1 MAGILVAI
9 TTSIVGGLITS
20 GIEAGAGWVLKGIEG
35 DTGQSESEAL
45 AKELNYIEGA
55 VSGLQK
61 ELAKDTKLIL
71 KELKVIQQQQLYQ
84 AWETRDNDL
93 QDYITKVNVQYS
105 RFLSYAKNPD
115 STSKADAANLVNEI
129 LDSNNGAAVS
139 LAEINTLLKGT
150 GPNKGVLQL
159 YREMTEPIIIDGKLN
174 GYDALNSYYK
184 YFMDA
189 SYAQCR
195 ALYLLIEAF
204 HYKNN
209 NAVAEEQYDNYRK
222 LALSQELPFISN
234 VQYFLRGEILG
245 GFRPQPYQGVL
256 WTVTIGQIRA
266 EQDFW
271 AQCTWVSG
279 YTPTEARAK
288 AERIFSNSLAL
299 KKDETRVVINMV
311 YDTAKGT
318 GSKNLDNVDVILNS
332 ASLSSP
338 VDIKPQKIDLIK
350 IPVKKKND
358 KKYANSSKA
367 LTLKRMVY
375 INLPGDSYQMKDMNN
390 ESGLLPGAGS
400 QERTIY
406 FQNPKYLDHLLI
418 VNEGSK
424 HTSMDFA
431 SYHVQRSETVYS
443 WKF

>member
-20 GIEAGAGWVLKGIEG
+20 GLEAGAGWVLKGIEG

-61 ELAKDTKLIL
+61 ELAKDTALIL
-71 KELKVIQQQQLYQ
+71 TELKVIQQQQLYQ
-84 AWETRDNDL
+84 SWETRDNDL
-93 QDYITKVNVQYS
+93 QDYITKINVQYT

-115 STSKADAANLVNEI
+115 TTSKADVANLVTEI
-129 LDSNNGAAVS
+129 LDSNSGAEVS
-139 LAEINTLLKGT
+139 LAEINTLLKGS

-159 YREMTEPIIIDGKLN
+159 YREMTEPIITDSKID
-174 GYDALNSYYK
+174 GYDALNSYFQ

-204 HYKNN
+204 HYQNN
-209 NAVAEEQYDNYRK
+209 NGVAEEQYDNYRK

-234 VQYFLRGEILG
+234 VQYFLRGAILG
-245 GFRPQPYQGVL
+245 GIVKPPHAKRGYTLGLVN
-256 WTVTIGQIRA
+256 A
-266 EQDFW
+266 YQDFW
-271 AQCTWVSG
+271 GQSAYVSG
-279 YTPTEARAK
+279 YTPTAARAK

-299 KKDETRVVINMV
+299 KNTENRVVINMV
-311 YDTAKGT
+311 YQENYGT
-318 GSKNLDNVDVILNS
+318 LKPYFLDSVHVPIVS
-332 ASLSSP
+332 ASQPSAEIQPTKSD
-338 VDIKPQKIDLIK
+338 VIK
-350 IPVKKKND
+350 IPKAVKAFPSYNTQ
-358 KKYANSSKA
+358 A
-367 LTLKRMVY
+367 LNLKRMVY
-375 INLPGDSYQMKDMNN
+375 INVPGDSYQMKDMNDQ
-390 ESGLLPGAGS
+390 SGLAPKDGS
-400 QERTIY
+400 SGRHIY
-406 FQNPKYLDHLLI
+406 FQHPKYLDYLLI

-431 SYHVQRSETVYS
+431 CYHTLSAWVEVN
-443 WKF
+443 

>member
-55 VSGLQK
+55 VNGLQK
-61 ELAKDTKLIL
+61 ELAKDTALIL

-93 QDYITKVNVQYS
+93 QDYITKINVQYS
-105 RFLSYAKNPD
+105 RFLSYARNPNT
-115 STSKADAANLVNEI
+115 TSKADVASLVNEI
-129 LDSNNGAAVS
+129 LDSNNGASVS
-139 LAEINTLLKGT
+139 LAEINTLLKGS

-159 YREMTEPIIIDGKLN
+159 YREMTEPIIVDGKIN
-174 GYDALNSYYK
+174 GYDALNSYFQ

-204 HYKNN
+204 HYQNN
-209 NAVAEEQYDNYRK
+209 DGVAEEQYDDYRK

-245 GFRPQPYQGVL
+245 GFVKPPNAL
-256 WTVTIGQIRA
+256 WAVTLGSA
-266 EQDFW
+266 NALQDFW
-271 AQCTWVSG
+271 AQSAYVSG
-279 YTPTEARAK
+279 YTPTAVRAK

-299 KKDETRVVINMV
+299 KKDETRIVVNMV
-311 YDTAKGT
+311 YNKYYGT
-318 GSKNLDNVDVILNS
+318 KSPYNLDSVLVPIVS
-332 ASLSSP
+332 ASLMSP
-338 VDIKPQKIDLIK
+338 TEIQ
-350 IPVKKKND
+350 PVKSDVIQIPYEN
-358 KKYANSSKA
+358 KA
-367 LTLKRMVY
+367 SVNYSTENLTLKRMVY
-375 INLPGDSYQMKDMNN
+375 TNVPGDSYKMKDMNSQ
-390 ESGLLPGAGS
+390 SGLAPHGGS
-400 QERTIY
+400 GGRTSY

-418 VNEGSK
+418 VNEGSQ

-431 SYHVQRSETVYS
+431 CYHQQTTWVNLRSQ
-443 WKF
+443 

>member
-9 TTSIVGGLITS
+9 STSIVAGLITT
-20 GIEAGAGWVLKGIEG
+20 GLEEGAGWVLKGIEG

-45 AKELNYIEGA
+45 EKELSYIEGA
-55 VSGLQK
+55 INGLQK
-61 ELAKDTKLIL
+61 ELAKDTALIL
-71 KELKVIQQQQLYQ
+71 KELKAIQQQQLYQ

-105 RFLSYAKNPD
+105 RFLSYAKNPN
-115 STSKADAANLVNEI
+115 STSKADVANLVNEI
-129 LDSNNGAAVS
+129 LDSNSGAAVS
-139 LAEINTLLKGT
+139 LAEINTLLTGS

-159 YREMTEPIIIDGKLN
+159 YREMTEPIIIDGKIN
-174 GYDALNSYYK
+174 GYDALNSYFQ

-209 NAVAEEQYDNYRK
+209 DAVAEEQYDNYQK
-222 LALSQELPFISN
+222 LALTQEIPFISN

-245 GFRPQPYQGVL
+245 GFVKPQGFL
-256 WTVTIGQIRA
+256 WAISLGSINA
-266 EQDFW
+266 SQDFW
-271 AQCTWVSG
+271 AQSGYVSG
-279 YTPTEARAK
+279 YSPTEARAK

-299 KKDETRVVINMV
+299 KKNENRIVLNMV
-311 YDTAKGT
+311 YNTGYGT
-318 GSKNLDNVDVILNS
+318 RSPFNLDSVHVPIVS
-332 ASLSSP
+332 ASQTSP
-338 VDIKPQKIDLIK
+338 SEIQPTKSDLIK
-350 IPVKKKND
+350 IPYQNKASVNF
-358 KKYANSSKA
+358 STEA

-375 INLPGDSYQMKDMNN
+375 TNVPGDSYQMKDMNDQ
-390 ESGLLPGAGS
+390 SGLAPQGGSAG
-400 QERTIY
+400 RTSY

-424 HTSMDFA
+424 HSSMDFA
-431 SYHVQRSETVYS
+431 CYHQQTS
-443 WKF
+443 WANVRQTN